1 MESVVIAEYA
11 PYAREGRAAALGEN
25 EVVEALRRALAA
37 ATDEAAGRAIAAA
50 LVRLAGEDAAPEVRE
65 WLLARVPM
73 SGSAGDLV
81 ALLGRLPDPIARA
94 EATRIATEN
103 FRERQLPGR
112 WDVVL
117 AGLET
122 PAARAVLIQALL
134 CGEEAVVWAA
144 AQAMLSEW
152 AEVPSVA
159 FPALR
164 DRLRCET
171 APEPVR
177 FCAAVLLARGG
188 DAETWPEALP
198 WLMAALEA
206 ETEADTMV
214 EPALAAIVLLR
225 RGVGE
230 VRARAQAFL
239 RARLANATDAVLEH
253 ALPALLETPTAA
265 LVEAMVA
272 ACQQRRATS
281 PSAERLAA
289 AFASLRGGARAE
301 RALAALLAA
310 LGPAA
315 TCAAPREATLIAAL
329 GHLGHPGALPW
340 LDARALATDDPA
352 LQAAV
357 LAAQARLGVPAAV
370 ARLTA
375 CLLEEASDA
384 VEALSPDAG
393 RGAPAAAVLGSLATS
408 ELDPGAIDALTRAL
422 ANPSRA
428 AHAAR
433 ALEQLNAHRAPL
445 ALRAMAEPEAPKVA
459 LPPDLD
465 RTREWSLVAE
475 ENRTRQW
482 AAPDDPE
489 RTQAWDAA
497 DREPTVGRL
506 AVEEPH
512 WAAAAMRRPRL
523 FAPMGLQRF
532 TGVAWALVTCAVLGM
547 GYMRW
552 LVAQPHHPTKPQALA
567 TVIVMRTGAEIHSRK
582 GAEQPVIKQAR
593 RGDYLS
599 VVEKTTR
606 WWKVRFPGGQTGWI
620 ERRDTA
626 VIVPGSEAT
635 PPPAVLRP
643 AIYAPASAVSGE
655 VDAGVRQRAANQ

>member
-1 MESVVIAEYA
+1 MESVVIAECA
-11 PYAREGRAAALGEN
+11 SCARAERAAALGEN

-37 ATDEAAGRAIAAA
+37 AVDEAAGRAIAAA
-50 LVRLAGEDAAPEVRE
+50 LARLGGAEAAPEVRE
-65 WLLARVPM
+65 WLLARIPIA
-73 SGSAGDLV
+73 GSAGDLV

-134 CGEEAVVWAA
+134 CGEEAIVWAA

-164 DRLRCET
+164 ERLRCET

-188 DAETWPEALP
+188 DTETWPEALP

-214 EPALAAIVLLR
+214 EPALGAIVLLR
-225 RGVGE
+225 RGDGE

-239 RARLANATDAVLEH
+239 RARLAKAADAVLEH
-253 ALPALLETPTAA
+253 ALPPLLETPTAA
-265 LVEAMVA
+265 LVEALVA
-272 ACQQRRATS
+272 ACQQRRVTS

-289 AFASLRGGARAE
+289 AFASLRGGARVE

-340 LDARALATDDPA
+340 LAARATATDDPA

-370 ARLTA
+370 DRLTA

-393 RGAPAAAVLGSLATS
+393 RGHAAAAVLGSLATPG
-408 ELDPGAIDALTRAL
+408 LVPGAIDALARAL
-422 ANPSRA
+422 ANPHRA

-433 ALEQLNAHRAPL
+433 ALERLNAHRAPL
-445 ALRAMAEPEAPKVA
+445 ALRALAETAAPGAAVSA
-459 LPPDLD
+459 DLD

-482 AAPDDPE
+482 AAPNDPE
-489 RTQAWDAA
+489 RTQAWNAG
-497 DREPTVGRL
+497 DRPAG
-506 AVEEPH
+506 EEPH

-523 FAPMGLQRF
+523 FVPMGLQRF
-532 TGVAWALVTCAVLGM
+532 TGVAWALVTCAVIGM

-552 LVAQPHHPTKPQALA
+552 LVAQPPPRAQPRVLA
-567 TVIVMRTGAEIHSRK
+567 TVIVMRPGAEIHSRK
-582 GAEQPVIKQAR
+582 GVEHPVIKSAR

-599 VVEKTTR
+599 VVDKTTR

-626 VIVPGSEAT
+626 VVVPGTEAT

-655 VDAGVRQRAANQ
+655 VR

>member
-1 MESVVIAEYA
+1 MECVVIAECG
-11 PYAREGRAAALGEN
+11 PYAREDRAAAQGES

-50 LVRLAGEDAAPEVRE
+50 LVRLAGEDTAPEVRE
-65 WLLARVPM
+65 WLLARIPVA
-73 SGSAGDLV
+73 GSAGELV

-144 AQAMLSEW
+144 AQAMLSAW
-152 AEVPSVA
+152 VEVPSVA

-225 RGVGE
+225 RGDGE

-340 LDARALATDDPA
+340 LEARALATDDPA

-375 CLLEEASDA
+375 SLLEEASDA
-384 VEALSPDAG
+384 VDALSPDAG
-393 RGAPAAAVLGSLATS
+393 RGAASAAVLGSLAAS
-408 ELDPGAIDALTRAL
+408 ELDPGAIGALTRAL

-433 ALEQLNAHRAPL
+433 ALEPLNAHRAPL
-445 ALRAMAEPEAPKVA
+445 ALRALAEREAPGVA

-497 DREPTVGRL
+497 DRL

-512 WAAAAMRRPRL
+512 WAAAAMRQPRL

-532 TGVAWALVTCAVLGM
+532 TGVAWALVTCAVIGM

-552 LVAQPHHPTKPQALA
+552 LVAQPHHRTQPQALA

-582 GAEQPVIKQAR
+582 GVEQPVLKTAR

-599 VVEKTTR
+599 VVEKTAR
-606 WWKVRFPGGQTGWI
+606 WWKVCFPGGQTGWI

-643 AIYAPASAVSGE
+643 AIYAPAAAVSGE